1 MRERADRDAARA
13 SRETD
18 GERRTPA
25 PEQARVLALQ
35 QSAGNRAVSALL
47 SRQGAPPA
55 PAAGTQAAAEADAL
69 RTLGLLRDT
78 YHLML
83 NSPDVRVHN
92 TALMMDPPGEREQ
105 GGRVRATP
113 MTLRSDSAALVARNG
128 KTAATTAYY
137 FYGTHEDN
145 THEFGPNTLGTIEG
159 GVTVVIRG
167 TRSDGTTQTSDDII
181 ETLVHET
188 SHIIVKDYGEHPGT
202 STDAGS
208 FDRYRDEFRSYFL
221 APNSTFAAIA
231 DPDARATAIRNHIVG
246 ASAGAGSYADLDKAF
261 WAAPLD
267 TNQFHH
273 DALAHKRPD
282 GFNLDNSPY
291 LDRLV
296 HLLRDEQAG
305 GASVEDVLFQVAILS
320 PKERGEAAGATLI
333 ATLLTALPARDA
345 DRIQR
350 ALTSP
355 AAVGYGHEL
364 NPSESP
370 RVTALLDAITA
381 RSPDGITD
389 AYKACNPT
397 ERGELAANAHFMTWV
412 RRALPSE
419 LLMRTCV
426 TCMVR
431 GGSFVYFDRVRVFA
445 QACSDAAGQATMP
458 DPLRAALRALP
469 FEVRIAYFG
478 LCQDDYAARVE
489 PLQDPVKREV
499 RAILRGD
506 AEP

>member
-1 MRERADRDAARA
+1 VHERADRDSAHAG
-13 SRETD
+13 RETV
-18 GERRTPA
+18 GERRAPA
-25 PEQARVLALQ
+25 PEHARVLALQ
-35 QSAGNRAVSALL
+35 QSAGNLAVSALL
-47 SRQGAPPA
+47 SRQAAPPA
-55 PAAGTQAAAEADAL
+55 PTAGTQAAAEAEAL
-69 RTLGLLRDT
+69 RTLVLLRDT
-78 YHLML
+78 YYLML
-83 NSPDVRVHN
+83 KSPDLRVHN

-113 MTLRSDSAALVARNG
+113 MTLRSDSATLVARNG
-128 KTAATTAYY
+128 KDPAATAYY
-137 FYGTHEDN
+137 FYGAHQDN
-145 THEFGPNTLGTIEG
+145 THEDDTTTLGTIQG
-159 GVTVVIRG
+159 GSTVVIRG
-167 TRSDGTTQTSDDII
+167 TRSNGSTQTSDNII

-188 SHIIVKDYGEHPGT
+188 SHILVKDYGEHPGT

-221 APNSTFAAIA
+221 APHSTFAAIA
-231 DPDARATAIRNHIVG
+231 DPDARAAAIRDHIVG
-246 ASAGAGSYADLDKAF
+246 ASAGAGSYPDLDKAF

-273 DALAHKRPD
+273 DVLAHKRPD

-305 GASVEDVLFQVAILS
+305 GASVEDVLFQIAILS

-333 ATLLTALPARDA
+333 ATLLVALPARDA
-345 DRIQR
+345 ARIQR

-355 AAVGYGHEL
+355 TAVGYGREL
-364 NPSESP
+364 NPGESA

-381 RSPDGITD
+381 RTPDGITD

-397 ERGELAANAHFMTWV
+397 ERGELAANAYFVTWLK
-412 RRALPSE
+412 RALPSE

-426 TCMVR
+426 TCMIH

-445 QACSDAAGQATMP
+445 QACSDAAGQPTMP